1 MPIKEQFTSKWTV
14 IQSKVQQKWNKLTQ
28 EELKS
33 TQGDF
38 EKVSSLIQKKYGQPK
53 EQVNKDLEQILHL
66 NTQQQSGSNREPVGA
81 AAGHQGQSHQ
91 AQGSHA
97 QDNQRQGSHAHDNQT
112 QSHQGH
118 QGTNSPNRNPSA
130 DAHKNDSHKG
140 NR

>member
-28 EELKS
+28 EELKA
-33 TQGDF
+33 THGDF

-66 NTQQQSGSNREPVGA
+66 NTQPQTGAHREPVGA
-81 AAGHQGQSHQ
+81 AASHQ
-91 AQGSHA
+91 TASH
-97 QDNQRQGSHAHDNQT
+97 QT

-118 QGTNSPNRNPSA
+118 QGASSQNRNPSG
-130 DAHKNDSHKG
+130 DVHKNDSHKG
-140 NR
+140 SR